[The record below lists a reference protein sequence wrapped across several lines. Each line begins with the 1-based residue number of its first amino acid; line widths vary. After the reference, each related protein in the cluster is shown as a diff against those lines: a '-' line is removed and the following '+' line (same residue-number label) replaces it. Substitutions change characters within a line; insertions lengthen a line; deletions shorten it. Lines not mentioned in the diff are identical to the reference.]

1 MQKMILVPVDQY
13 NRMVDSYYE
22 AREELVEVSE
32 SLKSVKHLRENPWR
46 IDRVLRL
53 LMEMDDE
60 ALDCVYYVSLGVL
73 GKAV

>member
-1 MQKMILVPVDQY
+1 MQKMILVPVEQY

-22 AREELVEVSE
+22 AREELVELNR
-32 SLKSVKHLRENPWR
+32 SLEPVKHFRENPWR
-46 IDRVLRL
+46 IERVIKL

-60 ALDCVYYVSLGVL
+60 ALDCVYYLSMGFL

>member
-1 MQKMILVPVDQY
+1 MQKIILMPVEQY

-22 AREELVEVSE
+22 AREELVELNRYLE
-32 SLKSVKHLRENPWR
+32 PLKHFRENPWR
-46 IDRVLRL
+46 IERVIRL

-60 ALDCVYYVSLGVL
+60 ALNCVYYLSLGFL